1 MGLAAQVCDRIA
13 VMQRRKVIEIGPTSD
28 LFARP
33 TQTYT
38 QELLAAVP
46 GKDWFSKEGVVASAV
61 AP

>member
-1 MGLAAQVCDRIA
+1 
-13 VMQRRKVIEIGPTSD
+13 MQRRKVIEIGPTSD

-33 TQTYT
+33 TQTCT